1 MEAAAS
7 GLLLCVLAAVL
18 LRRDL
23 RGLVRRR
30 RWRRAVAQLRFVPT
44 ATGPSWSID
53 FALPDGEP
61 VHVVTT
67 DLRMI
72 ARRDQPGPV
81 SLLYDP
87 AASRR
92 VELPSR
98 PGLGTL
104 VGLGLAVFGAAQ
116 LLR

>member
-1 MEAAAS
+1 METAVS

-23 RGLVRRR
+23 RGLVRR
-30 RWRRAVAQLRFVPT
+30 WRRAVAQLRFVPT
-44 ATGPSWSID
+44 DAGPSWSID
-53 FALPDGEP
+53 FTLPDGEP

-72 ARRDQPGPV
+72 ARREQPGPV

-87 AASRR
+87 AAPRR
-92 VELPSR
+92 VELPGR
-98 PGLGTL
+98 PGLSTL
-104 VGLGLAVFGAAQ
+104 VGLGLAVFGVAQ